1 MRKLWVGLMV
11 VGLLA
16 VAAPGMAQTPGSL
29 DPLGLITSGAV
40 LPYLGAG
47 TPDGAMSFLEIY
59 APVGPTAAHMFFFD
73 VACVRTGESAQV
85 DLTTNDVEIFRL
97 DNTGPTQPTSGLV
110 TIGSA
115 SPDGFTLTP
124 LSNPIHAR
132 VIWVNAAQDFGRVL
146 EPIALSTI
154 DNDRNVPI
162 GASFGPGVWNP
173 LRTGATF
180 FAPVEA
186 GGFHTTIYFVCPNT
200 NIQNHVNPPPRG
212 AFSDLVFPVLLPEPQ
227 LAGATTP
234 LRVRVYDDEE
244 VFLRDVNSS
253 CNCLTIRP
261 VTEISSVYSDI
272 SDSERVGTYTEVE
285 GGTRTAVAGVCSTT
299 TTELT
304 IAVGTPNPGNFCP
317 LVPTCVV
324 GGSAI
329 CTTTP
334 GSLQFQQTTPP
345 TIAGGPFSFTGYRAI
360 TAGGFDIFGRLSN
373 GNRCD
378 LQGLTGS
385 ARTTCLGSTNTNGR

>member
-1 MRKLWVGLMV
+1 MRKLWVGLMM

-59 APVGPTAAHMFFFD
+59 APVGPTSAHMFFFD

-97 DNTGPTQPTSGLV
+97 DNTGATQPTSGLV

-115 SPDGFTLTP
+115 STDGFTLVP
-124 LSNPIHAR
+124 LSNAIHAR
-132 VIWVNAAQDFGRVL
+132 VIWVNTAQDFARVL

-154 DNDRNVPI
+154 DNDSRV
-162 GASFGPGVWNP
+162 GGTFGTGTWNP

-212 AFSDLVFPVLLPEPQ
+212 AFSDLTFPVLVPAPQ
-227 LAGATTP
+227 LAGQTTP

-244 VFLRDVNSS
+244 VFLRDVTSS
-253 CNCLTIRP
+253 CNCLTIKP
-261 VTEISSVYSDI
+261 VTDISTVYADV
-272 SDSERVGTYTEVE
+272 SDSERIGTYTEVE
-285 GGTRTAVAGVCSTT
+285 GGTRTAIPGVCSQTV
-299 TTELT
+299 TELT
-304 IAVGTPNPGNFCP
+304 IAIGTPNPGNFCN
-317 LVPTCVV
+317 LVPTCIV
-324 GGSAI
+324 GGPAI
-329 CTTTP
+329 CTTIP
-334 GSLQFQQTTPP
+334 GNQQFQQTTAP
-345 TIAGGPFSFTGYRAI
+345 TVAGGPFSFTGYRAI
-360 TAGGFDIFGRLSN
+360 TAGVFDIFGRLSN

-378 LQGLTGS
+378 LQGLTSGTN
-385 ARTTCLGSTNTNGR
+385 RTTCLGTGEGSNGR